1 MKVMNKNFK
10 VNILIGMLVFSI
22 HTSIYAESTNS
33 KNLGKLDYLNNCAD
47 CHGADGKGDGPK
59 AKQLAIPPKNLTSLS
74 KENGGSFPETVV
86 YNIIDGRRVTDF
98 HGQEMPIWGEHFHN
112 KEGDEEAVEKRIND
126 IIIYLESI
134 QTE

>member
-1 MKVMNKNFK
+1 MKVMNTILKPK
-10 VNILIGMLVFSI
+10 ILIGMLVFSL
-22 HTSIYAESTNS
+22 HTPLFAESTDS

-47 CHGADGKGDGPK
+47 CHGAYGNGDGPK

-98 HGQEMPIWGEHFHN
+98 HGQEMPIWGERFRN
-112 KEGDEEAVEKRIND
+112 IEGDEGAVEKRIHD
-126 IIIYLESI
+126 IITYIESI